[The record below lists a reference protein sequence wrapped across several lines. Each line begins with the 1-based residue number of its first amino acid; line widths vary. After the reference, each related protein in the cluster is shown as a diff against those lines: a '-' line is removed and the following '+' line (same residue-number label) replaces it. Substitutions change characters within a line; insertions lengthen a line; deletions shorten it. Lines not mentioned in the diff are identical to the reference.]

1 MKKRRITP
9 AVCVVL
15 MLISAFISFQI
26 TYTHL
31 TGKYES
37 TIYGFNKWSDFTS
50 NLDDIEDIAGD
61 GTGTKWQEV
70 YKILAETDAVA
81 RASYVND
88 IDDSKLLEW
97 VMTGYVHGLEDKYAA
112 YMTRSEYEAY
122 MLSSKQGAMVGIG
135 VRITYDNTLGG
146 IYITS
151 VMLGSPAEKAGIKPG
166 DVIVGVD
173 GKDVNEEGYYNSYNK
188 IKQGKEGEPVVL
200 TVALAVSDYTEF
212 SEISVVRST
221 METDTVSSR
230 MIEKDVA
237 YVSILEFD
245 STTGD
250 EFKKEMD
257 ARIAEGAKKFVFD
270 VRNNPG
276 GNVYGV
282 STVLDYLL
290 PEGPIIRTVSK
301 SGQEGVLSSDA
312 KCVKAPMVVL
322 VNGNT
327 ASGGELFTAA
337 LRDYK
342 MATVI
347 GTKTYGKGTMQSII
361 PLSDGSAIKLS
372 TQMYNPPYGENYEG
386 KGIVP
391 DKTVELSAEA
401 AANFYRISDQEDAQL
416 MSALDELR
424 NK

>member
-9 AVCVVL
+9 TVCIVL

-26 TYTHL
+26 TYTHM

-37 TIYGFNKWSDFTS
+37 TIYGFNKWSDLTA

-70 YKILAETDAVA
+70 YKILSEADSAA
-81 RASYVND
+81 RVSYVNE
-88 IDDSKLLEW
+88 IDDQKLLEW
-97 VMTGYVHGLEDKYAA
+97 VMAGYTRGLDDKYAA

-122 MLSSKQGAMVGIG
+122 MLSSKQGTMVGIG
-135 VRITYDNTLGG
+135 VRITYDNTLDG

-151 VMLGSPAEKAGIKPG
+151 VIPGSPAESAGIKAG
-166 DVIVGVD
+166 DVIVAVD
-173 GKDVNEEGYYNSYNK
+173 GNAVSEQGYYNSYNH

-200 TVALAVSDYTEF
+200 TVALGSADYNEF
-212 SEISVVRST
+212 SEVSVARAKV
-221 METDTVSSR
+221 ETDTVSSR
-230 MIEKDVA
+230 IIENDVA
-237 YVSILEFD
+237 YVKIVEFD

-257 ARIAEGAKKFVFD
+257 KCISDGAKKFVFD

-301 SGQEGVLSSDA
+301 TGQEGVLTSDA
-312 KCVKAPMVVL
+312 RCVNAPMVVL

-342 MATVI
+342 MATII

-391 DKTVELSAEA
+391 DKTVELSPEA
-401 AANFYRISDQEDAQL
+401 AADFYKISDEEDTQL

-424 NK
+424 NR